1 MPWTSKA
8 ARSGVGV
15 PSTTGFDHRLFLRRV
30 DLALPK
36 LHKDG
41 VSRRLRLWFG

>member
-36 LHKDG
+36 LHKG
-41 VSRRLRLWFG
+41 PTLALKSPGI